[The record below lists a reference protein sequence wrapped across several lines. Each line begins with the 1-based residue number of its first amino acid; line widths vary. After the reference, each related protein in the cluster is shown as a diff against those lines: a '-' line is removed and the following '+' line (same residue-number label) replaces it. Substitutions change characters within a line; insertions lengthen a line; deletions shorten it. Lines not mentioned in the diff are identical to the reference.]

1 MLVLN
6 LLFRIKEMKK
16 NIYKIVA
23 LSVVL
28 SLGACKKDFLN
39 QSNPNAIAVENYFK
53 TENDVL
59 LAVNGAYQ
67 SLRSSNTIGENSGLF
82 TDERSDDAGR
92 NDNQSNAGEPFQFND
107 FSLLPSN
114 SYLKSHWLALYQSIT
129 RSNVILANI
138 DKVAF
143 TNAANKANYSAEA
156 KFIRAIMYFELV
168 RKWGPVPLVT
178 KPLNT
183 PAEVTENTFRV
194 PEADVYNLI
203 VSDLKDGLNSSLPN
217 FQPVSGIGRTSKA
230 AINAYLGKVY
240 LTMAAT
246 LPNNKAENLTNAST
260 YLLAAYNMRTFGNL
274 SEIPY
279 ADVFDVT
286 KKTTCKEL
294 LFVISNKQGDI
305 SYSSSIA
312 ANNQA
317 KGETINSLK
326 VSTGIG
332 GNVKLDLINE
342 YESTDLRKDFSV
354 KFANDPIVKDWF
366 ITKFRDASSLATNNG
381 YGGNDWILMRYA
393 DVILMLAE
401 VNMLQGNDAVA
412 IQYLDMIRSRA
423 AMPVYA
429 TAKLNA
435 AYAANFPTLK
445 LAILHERR
453 VEFAFEHQRWFDL
466 IRNFTAA
473 ELVTYLKAKPQASYG
488 IAKLS
493 NVTLKDRF
501 YPIPFDEVKLDPAK
515 MYQNPG
521 Y

>member
-1 MLVLN
+1 
-6 LLFRIKEMKK
+6 MKK
-16 NIYKIVA
+16 HILIPALGIVIA
-23 LSVVL
+23 LS
-28 SLGACKKDFLN
+28 SCKKEFL
-39 QSNPNAIAVENYFK
+39 QQTNPNAITVENYFK

-67 SLRSSNTIGENSGLF
+67 SLRSSNTMGENSGLF

-114 SYLKSHWLALYQSIT
+114 SYLKAHWLALYQSIT
-129 RSNVILANI
+129 RSNVILSNL
-138 DKVAF
+138 DKVTF
-143 TNAANKANYSAEA
+143 TTAANKNIYSAEA

-178 KPLNT
+178 KHLLT
-183 PAEVTENTFRV
+183 TDEIAASTFRV
-194 PEADVYNLI
+194 PEADVYAQI
-203 VSDLKDGLNSSLPN
+203 VSDLKDALNSDLPN
-217 FQPVSGIGRTSKA
+217 FQPVAGIGRTSKA

-246 LPNNKAENLTNAST
+246 LPANRTENLASANT
-260 YLLAAYNMRTFGNL
+260 YLLAAFNMRGFGNL

-294 LFVISNKQGDI
+294 IFQISYKQGDLN
-305 SYSSSIA
+305 YSSSIA

-317 KGETINSLK
+317 RGETINSLK

-332 GNVKLDLINE
+332 GNVKLDLIDE
-342 YESTDLRKDFSV
+342 YEAGDLRKDFSV
-354 KFANDPIVKDWF
+354 KYANDANVKDWF
-366 ITKFRDASSLATNNG
+366 ITKFRDASAAASVNG
-381 YGGNDWILMRYA
+381 YGGNDWIMMRYA

-401 VNMLQGNDAVA
+401 VANLQGNDALA
-412 IQYLDMIRSRA
+412 TQYLDMVRA
-423 AMPVYA
+423 RAGRPLYAVAKTDPVYA
-429 TAKLNA
+429 AK
-435 AYAANFPTLK
+435 FPTMK

-453 VEFAFEHQRWFDL
+453 VELAFEHQRWFDL

-488 IAKLS
+488 IAKLA
-493 NVTLKDRF
+493 NVTTKDRY
-501 YPIPFDEVKLDPAK
+501 YPIPFDEVKLDPVK

>member
-1 MLVLN
+1 
-6 LLFRIKEMKK
+6 MKK
-16 NIYKIVA
+16 NIYKIFA
-23 LSVVL
+23 LGIIL

-39 QSNPNAIAVENYFK
+39 QSNPNAIAVENYFN

-67 SLRSSNTIGENSGLF
+67 SLRSSNTVGENSGLF

-114 SYLKSHWLALYQSIT
+114 SYLKSHWLALYQAIT

-138 DKVAF
+138 DKVPFSIA
-143 TNAANKANYSAEA
+143 TNKANYSSEA
-156 KFIRAIMYFELV
+156 KFIRAVMYFELV
-168 RKWGPVPLVT
+168 RKWGALPMVT
-178 KPLNT
+178 KPLST
-183 PAEVTENTFRV
+183 PEEVTANTFRV
-194 PEADVYNLI
+194 PEADVYNQI
-203 VSDLKDGLNSSLPN
+203 VTDLKDGLTSSLPN
-217 FQPVSGIGRTSKA
+217 LQPAAGIGRTSKA

-240 LTMAAT
+240 LTMATT
-246 LPNNKAENLTNAST
+246 LPNNKAENLINANT
-260 YLLAAYNMRTFGNL
+260 YLLAAYNMKTFSNL
-274 SEIPY
+274 NEIPY
-279 ADVFDVT
+279 ADVFDVA
-286 KKTTCKEL
+286 KKTTNKESI
-294 LFVISNKQGDI
+294 FVIASKQGDI
-305 SYSSSIA
+305 NYSSSIA

-332 GNVKLDLINE
+332 GNAKLDLINE
-342 YESTDLRKDFSV
+342 FETADLRKEYSV
-354 KFANDPIVKDWF
+354 KYANDPIVKDWY
-366 ITKFRDASSLATNNG
+366 ITKFRDASSNATNNG

-401 VNMLQGNDAVA
+401 ANMLQGNDAAA
-412 IQYLDMIRSRA
+412 IQYLDMVRTRA
-423 AMPVYA
+423 AMPTYTVS
-429 TAKLNA
+429 KLNA
-435 AYAANFPTLK
+435 SYAANFPTLK

-466 IRNFTAA
+466 IRNFTAT
-473 ELVTYLKAKPQASYG
+473 ELVAYLRAKPQASYSIG
-488 IAKLS
+488 KLT
-493 NVTLKDRF
+493 NVTLKDRYF
-501 YPIPFDEVKLDPAK
+501 PIPFDEVKLDPSK

>member
-1 MLVLN
+1 
-6 LLFRIKEMKK
+6 MKK
-16 NIYKIVA
+16 DIYKVFA
-23 LSVVL
+23 LGIIL

-39 QSNPNAIAVENYFK
+39 QNNPNAIAVENYFN

-67 SLRSSNTIGENSGLF
+67 SLRSSNTLGENSGLF

-114 SYLKSHWLALYQSIT
+114 SYLKSHWLALYNSIT

-138 DKVAF
+138 DKVPF
-143 TNAANKANYSAEA
+143 TVAANKANYSAEA
-156 KFIRAIMYFELV
+156 KFIRALMYFELV
-168 RKWGPVPLVT
+168 RKWGAVPMVT
-178 KPLNT
+178 KPLST
-183 PAEVTENTFRV
+183 PDEVSANTFRV
-194 PEADVYNLI
+194 PEADVYNQI
-203 VSDLKDGLNSSLPN
+203 VTDLKDGLTSTLPN
-217 FQPVSGIGRTSKA
+217 LQPASGIGRTSKA

-246 LPNNKAENLTNAST
+246 LPNNKAENLANANT
-260 YLLAAYNMRTFGNL
+260 YLMAAYNMKTFGNL

-279 ADVFDVT
+279 ADVFDVA
-286 KKTTCKEL
+286 KKTSNKESM
-294 LFVISNKQGDI
+294 FVIAYKQGDI
-305 SYSSSIA
+305 SFSSSIA

-332 GNVKLDLINE
+332 GNVKSDLINE
-342 YESTDLRKDFSV
+342 YETADLRKDYSV

-366 ITKFRDASSLATNNG
+366 ITKFRDASSNATNNG

-401 VNMLQGNDAVA
+401 VNMLQGNDAMA
-412 IQYLDMIRSRA
+412 IQYLDMVRTRA
-423 AMPVYA
+423 GMPGYA
-429 TAKLNA
+429 VSKLSA
-435 AYAANFPTLK
+435 TYAANFPTLK

-453 VEFAFEHQRWFDL
+453 VEFAFEHHRWFDL
-466 IRNFTAA
+466 IRNFTAT
-473 ELVTYLKAKPQASYG
+473 ELVSYLKAKPQASYG
-488 IAKLS
+488 LAKLS
-493 NVTLKDRF
+493 NVTAKDRY

>member
-1 MLVLN
+1 
-6 LLFRIKEMKK
+6 MKK
-16 NIYKIVA
+16 HILISA
-23 LSVVL
+23 LSIAVCL
-28 SLGACKKDFLN
+28 SACKKEFL
-39 QSNPNAIAVENYFK
+39 QQTNPNAITVENYFK

-67 SLRSSNTIGENSGLF
+67 SLRSSNTVGENSGLF
-82 TDERSDDAGR
+82 TDERSDDTGR

-114 SYLKSHWLALYQSIT
+114 SNLKSHWLALYQSIT
-129 RSNVILANI
+129 RSNVILSNI
-138 DKVAF
+138 DKVSF
-143 TNAANKANYSAEA
+143 TNTANKNIYAAEA
-156 KFIRAIMYFELV
+156 KFIRALMYFELV

-178 KPLNT
+178 KQLLT
-183 PAEVTENTFRV
+183 TDEVTASTFRV
-194 PEADVYNLI
+194 PEADVYAQI
-203 VSDLKDGLNSSLPN
+203 VADLKDALNSDLPN
-217 FQPVSGIGRTSKA
+217 FQPVAGIGRTSKSA
-230 AINAYLGKVY
+230 LNAYLGKVY

-246 LPNNKAENLTNAST
+246 LPANKTENLASANT
-260 YLLAAYNMRTFGNL
+260 YLLAAYNMRGFGNL

-279 ADVFDVT
+279 ADVFDVN

-294 LFVISNKQGDI
+294 IFQINYKQGDI
-305 SYSSSIA
+305 NYSSSIA

-317 KGETINSLK
+317 RGETINSLK

-332 GNVKLDLINE
+332 GNVKLDLIDE
-342 YESTDLRKDFSV
+342 YETGDLRKDFSV
-354 KFANDPIVKDWF
+354 KYANDANVKDWF
-366 ITKFRDASSLATNNG
+366 ITKFRDASSTASING
-381 YGGNDWILMRYA
+381 YGGNDCIMMRYA

-401 VNMLQGNDAVA
+401 VANLQGNDALA
-412 IQYLDMIRSRA
+412 TQYLDMVRTRA
-423 AMPVYA
+423 ARSLYAVAKTDPVYA
-429 TAKLNA
+429 AK
-435 AYAANFPTLK
+435 FPTMK

-493 NVTLKDRF
+493 NVTTKDRYF
-501 YPIPFDEVKLDPAK
+501 PIPFDEVKLDPAK

>member
-1 MLVLN
+1 
-6 LLFRIKEMKK
+6 MKK
-16 NIYKIVA
+16 YILIAA
-23 LSVVL
+23 LGTTICFS
-28 SLGACKKDFLN
+28 ACKKEFL
-39 QSNPNAIAVENYFK
+39 QQDNPNAVTVDNYFK

-67 SLRSSNTIGENSGLF
+67 AMRSSNTIGENSGLF
-82 TDERSDDAGR
+82 TDERSDDTGR

-114 SYLKSHWLALYQSIT
+114 SYLKTHWLALYNSIART
-129 RSNVILANI
+129 NVILSNI
-138 DKVAF
+138 DKVSFANPATK
-143 TNAANKANYSAEA
+143 TNYIAEA
-156 KFIRAIMYFELV
+156 KFVRAIMYFELV

-178 KPLNT
+178 KQLVT
-183 PAEVTENTFRV
+183 TDEVTAATFRV
-194 PEADVYNLI
+194 PEADVYNQI
-203 VSDLKDGLNSSLPN
+203 VADLKDGLSSTLPN
-217 FQPVSGIGRTSKA
+217 FQPTAGIGRASKA

-246 LPNNKAENLTNAST
+246 LANNKAENLGNANT
-260 YLLAAYNMRTFGNL
+260 YLLAAYNMKTFGNL

-279 ADVFDVT
+279 ADVFDVN

-294 LFVISNKQGDI
+294 IFQIANKQGDVN
-305 SYSSSIA
+305 YSSSIA

-332 GNVKLDLINE
+332 GNVTLDLINE
-342 YESTDLRKDFSV
+342 YEASDLRKDFSV
-354 KFANDPIVKDWF
+354 KYANDPIVKDWF
-366 ITKFRDASSLATNNG
+366 ITKFRDASSLATANG

-401 VNMLQGNDAVA
+401 VNMLQGNDAAA
-412 IQYLDMIRSRA
+412 IQYLDMVRTRAGMPTYAVSRA
-423 AMPVYA
+423 
-429 TAKLNA
+429 NA
-435 AYAANFPTLK
+435 AYATAFPTLK
-445 LAILHERR
+445 LALLHERR

-466 IRNFTAA
+466 IRNFTAT
-473 ELVTYLKAKPQASYG
+473 ELATYLKAKPQSSFG
-488 IAKLS
+488 IAKLA
-493 NVTLKDRF
+493 NVTTKDRF
-501 YPIPFDEVKLDPAK
+501 FPIPFDEVKLDPAK

>member
-1 MLVLN
+1 
-6 LLFRIKEMKK
+6 MKK
-16 NIYKIVA
+16 YILIPA
-23 LSVVL
+23 LSVVVAL
-28 SLGACKKDFLN
+28 SSCKKEFL
-39 QSNPNAIAVENYFK
+39 QQTNPNAVIVENYFK
-53 TENDVL
+53 SENDVL

-67 SLRSSNTIGENSGLF
+67 SLRSSNTMGENSGLF

-129 RSNVILANI
+129 RSNVILSNI
-138 DKVAF
+138 DKVTF
-143 TNAANKANYSAEA
+143 TTPANKATYSAEA

-168 RKWGPVPLVT
+168 RKWGAVPLVT
-178 KPLNT
+178 KQLLT
-183 PAEVTENTFRV
+183 TDEVTASTFRV
-194 PEADVYNLI
+194 PEADVYAQI
-203 VSDLKDGLNSSLPN
+203 VADLKDALNSGLPN
-217 FQPVSGIGRTSKA
+217 FQPVAGIGRTSKA

-246 LPNNKAENLTNAST
+246 LPAGKAENLASANT
-260 YLLAAYNMRTFGNL
+260 YLMAAYNMRGFGNL

-279 ADVFDVT
+279 ADVFDVA

-294 LFVISNKQGDI
+294 IFQISYKQGDI
-305 SYSSSIA
+305 NYSSSIA

-317 KGETINSLK
+317 RGESINSLK

-332 GNVKLDLINE
+332 GNVKTDLINE
-342 YESTDLRKDFSV
+342 YETGDLRKDFSV
-354 KFANDPIVKDWF
+354 KYANDANVKDWF
-366 ITKFRDASSLATNNG
+366 ITKFRDASTTATVNG
-381 YGGNDWILMRYA
+381 YGGNDWIMMRYA

-401 VNMLQGNDAVA
+401 IANLQGNDAVA
-412 IQYLDMIRSRA
+412 AQYLDMVRA
-423 AMPVYA
+423 RAGRPLYAVAKTDPV
-429 TAKLNA
+429 
-435 AYAANFPTLK
+435 YAANFPTMK

-453 VEFAFEHQRWFDL
+453 VELAFEHHRWFDL
-466 IRNFTAA
+466 IRNFTAS
-473 ELVTYLKAKPQASYG
+473 ELVSYLKAKPQATYG

-493 NVTLKDRF
+493 NVTTKDRYF
-501 YPIPFDEVKLDPAK
+501 PIPFDEVKLDPAK